1 MKLFSQ
7 EKFVNYF
14 IAICIHKSL
23 QFNSILLNLY
33 PNIIE
38 YIGLIKR
45 NCISENVLKNLLK
58 ILNSSIYKIL

>member
-7 EKFVNYF
+7 ENFVNYF
-14 IAICIHKSL
+14 IVICIHKSL

-33 PNIIE
+33 PNIE
-38 YIGLIKR
+38 YIDLIKR

-58 ILNSSIYKIL
+58 I

>member
-14 IAICIHKSL
+14 IAICIHNSL

-38 YIGLIKR
+38 YIDLIKR
-45 NCISENVLKNLLK
+45 NCISENVLKNLT
-58 ILNSSIYKIL
+58 